1 MGRNEDTGGRSRAA
15 AYVRDLLRDKG
26 IGVVEL
32 STMAHLNKNTVSAFL
47 AGTRWPNTA
56 TLDQIEDAL
65 KLGRGTLEAIAS
77 GEAVSTVQ
85 NEGSQPSAVG
95 STLALNT
102 LKVRT
107 AALGVEF
114 EVAYTDAA
122 DRERALMDVSKALA
136 AIMREGSQQGGDS
149 AQVSLL
155 GDGGD

>member
-1 MGRNEDTGGRSRAA
+1 MGRSEDNGGRTRAA

-32 STMAHLNKNTVSAFL
+32 ATMAHLNKNTVSSFL
-47 AGTRWPNTA
+47 SGSRWPNTA

-65 KLGRGTLEAIAS
+65 KLGRGTLEAIAG
-77 GEAVSTVQ
+77 GEVVSTVQ
-85 NEGSQPSAVG
+85 NEGSQPSVPT

-114 EVAYTDAA
+114 EVAFADAE

-136 AIMREGSQQGGDS
+136 AIVRGTSTGGDS
-149 AQVSLL
+149 APVSLL
-155 GDGGD
+155 SDGGD

>member
-1 MGRNEDTGGRSRAA
+1 MGRNEDNGGRGRAA

-32 STMAHLNKNTVSAFL
+32 ATMAHLNKNTVSAFL
-47 AGTRWPNTA
+47 SGTRWPNTA

-65 KLGRGTLEAIAS
+65 KLGRGTLEAIAG
-77 GEAVSTVQ
+77 GEVVGTVQ
-85 NEGSQPSAVG
+85 NEGSQPSAAS

-114 EVAYTDAA
+114 EVAFTDAA

-136 AIMREGSQQGGDS
+136 AIVRETATGGDS
-149 AQVSLL
+149 APVSLL